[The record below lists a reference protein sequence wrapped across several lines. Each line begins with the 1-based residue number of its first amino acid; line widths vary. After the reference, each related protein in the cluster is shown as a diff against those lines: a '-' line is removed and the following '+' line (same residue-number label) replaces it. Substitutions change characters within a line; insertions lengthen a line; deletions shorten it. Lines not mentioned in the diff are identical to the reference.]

1 MAHLV
6 VYLVILTLNTQ
17 KTGTFNVGYKS
28 LKIWFNVFDVKRIN
42 QSVVARETAEDFERR
57 NFMKNNLLNIVNFCI
72 SHHNSMK
79 NASFRKPIARASD
92 RRKFE
97 DKHTFDYQFE
107 LNNHLYGYW
116 SSCTCS
122 KTHIY
127 FSDGF
132 TVDGRNSDVNAFY
145 AVRSVL
151 MENSKK

>member
-1 MAHLV
+1 MN
-6 VYLVILTLNTQ
+6 LNTQ

-28 LKIWFNVFDVKRIN
+28 LKIWFNVFDVKN

-57 NFMKNNLLNIVNFCI
+57 SDMKNDLLNLVNFCI
-72 SHHNSMK
+72 SHHNMMK

-97 DKHTFDYQFE
+97 NKHTFAYQFE

-116 SSCTCS
+116 SSCNCS

-145 AVRSVL
+145 SVRSVL